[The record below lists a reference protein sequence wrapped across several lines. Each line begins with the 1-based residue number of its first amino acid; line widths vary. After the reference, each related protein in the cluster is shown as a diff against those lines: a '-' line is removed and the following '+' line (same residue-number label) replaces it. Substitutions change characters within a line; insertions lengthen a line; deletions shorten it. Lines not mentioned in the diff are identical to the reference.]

1 MPLLPLLLFFL
12 LSLPMLFFLTYAQVA
27 ALSFARLG
35 LSPAGAFLLF
45 ALSLVGSGINLPL
58 RRERVPLD
66 PPPVPPIAFF
76 WLFPMVQPPR
86 VAERVLAIN
95 VGGAV
100 IPTLFSLFLLGA
112 GRAPLVAALVA
123 TVLVAAVAKALAR
136 PVPGR
141 GIVLPAFIPP
151 LAAVVITLLVAPPG
165 SRAAVAYVAGTLGTL
180 VGADLLNLRALDR
193 MGPGMLS
200 IGGAGVFDG
209 IFLVG
214 VLAAFLA

>member
-35 LSPAGAFLLF
+35 LSPFGAFVLF
-45 ALSLVGSGINLPL
+45 ALSLLGSGVNIPVW
-58 RRERVPLD
+58 RERVRVE
-66 PPPVPPIAFF
+66 PPPVMPLPFF
-76 WLFPMVQPPR
+76 FLFPLVEPPR
-86 VAERVLAIN
+86 VAERVLAVN

-100 IPTLFSLFLLGA
+100 IPALFSLYLLGRVPWVPA
-112 GRAPLVAALVA
+112 VAAV
-123 TVLVAAVAKALAR
+123 VLVAAVAKALAR

-151 LAAVVITLLVAPPG
+151 LAAAVIALLVAPPG
-165 SRAAVAYVAGTLGTL
+165 TRAPVAYIAGTLGTL
-180 VGADLLNLRALDR
+180 IGADLLNLPALRR

>member
-1 MPLLPLLLFFL
+1 MPLLSLMVFLL

-35 LSPAGAFLLF
+35 LSPGGAFALFTLCLL
-45 ALSLVGSGINLPL
+45 GSGVNVPL
-58 RRERVPLD
+58 WRERVPVD
-66 PPPVPPIAFF
+66 PHPFF
-76 WLFPMVQPPR
+76 RLPFFFLFPFLEPPR
-86 VAERVLAIN
+86 MAERVIAIN
-95 VGGAV
+95 IGGAV
-100 IPTLFSLFLLGA
+100 IPSLFSLYLLE
-112 GRAPLVAALVA
+112 RTPLVPAVVA
-123 TVLVAAVAKALAR
+123 TAAVTVVAKALAR

-141 GIVLPAFIPP
+141 GIVLPAFVPP
-151 LAAVVITLLVAPPG
+151 LAAAVIALLVAPAG
-165 SRAAVAYVAGTLGTL
+165 VRAPVAYIAGTLGTL
-180 VGADLLNLRALDR
+180 IGADLLNLHALRR

>member
-12 LSLPMLFFLTYAQVA
+12 LSLPMLFFFTYAQVA

-45 ALSLVGSGINLPL
+45 ALSLLGSGINLPL
-58 RRERVPLD
+58 RRQQVPVN
-66 PPPVPPIAFF
+66 PPLVPPITFF

-86 VAERVLAIN
+86 VAERVLAVN

-100 IPTLFSLFLLGA
+100 IPTLFSLYLLGA
-112 GRAPLVAALVA
+112 GRAPWLPVLIATLLVA
-123 TVLVAAVAKALAR
+123 TIAKALAR
-136 PVPGR
+136 PLPGR

-151 LAAVVITLLVAPPG
+151 LAAAVIALLVAPPG
-165 SRAAVAYVAGTLGTL
+165 SRAPVAYIAGTLGTL
-180 VGADLLNLRALDR
+180 VGADLLNLKALDR